1 MRVRHLVIPLAVG
14 LGLAACGDEPES
26 GGSEQLRWTTQEQ
39 IHTQEPAPRGAQATV
54 GPEQRTREFF
64 DAVRSGQPEQAAAM
78 ISQQSRQV
86 SGASLEQSLRQW
98 ASGPAGTEQ
107 NFQIIDSLQ
116 QGDFALVRVRFPAS
130 SGDPTQPDVRP
141 VVLFR
146 DEAEWLVVWDLI
158 GMLPDQVAQTDPQ
171 TADRLDPLYTWYVS
185 QQRTSVNTA
194 QQQGG
199 QQQGTQAQQGGQQQQ
214 EATDRQSGQ
223 QQQGAQ
229 TQSSGQQQAAPQAQ
243 QAGSDSGQPSS

>member
-1 MRVRHLVIPLAVG
+1 MRVRHLVIPFAVG
-14 LGLAACGDEPES
+14 LGLAACGDEPDS

-39 IHTQEPAPRGAQATV
+39 IHTQEPAPRGGQAAV

-86 SGASLEQSLRQW
+86 SGASLEQSLQQW
-98 ASGPAGTEQ
+98 ATGPAGAEQ
-107 NFQIIDSLQ
+107 DFEVIDSLQ

-146 DEAEWLVVWDLI
+146 DGGEWKVVWDLI
-158 GMLPDQVAQTDPQ
+158 GMLPRNVAQTDPQ
-171 TADRLDPLYTWYVS
+171 TADRLEPLYSWYTS
-185 QQRTSVNTA
+185 QQRTSVSTA
-194 QQQGG
+194 RQQGG
-199 QQQGTQAQQGGQQQQ
+199 QQQSEQAQQEGQ
-214 EATDRQSGQ
+214 
-223 QQQGAQ
+223 
-229 TQSSGQQQAAPQAQ
+229 QQQAAPQTQ
-243 QAGSDSGQPSS
+243 QGGSSSG